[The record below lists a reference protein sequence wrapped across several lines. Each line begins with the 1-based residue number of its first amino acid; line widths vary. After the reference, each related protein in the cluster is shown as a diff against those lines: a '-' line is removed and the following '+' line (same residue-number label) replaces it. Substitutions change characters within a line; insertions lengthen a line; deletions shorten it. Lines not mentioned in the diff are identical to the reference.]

1 MKYIIMCGGEY
12 AEPIPKQLFK
22 VNGEELTART
32 IRLLKQEGIEDISIS
47 SNNLVFDKF
56 GIPRLE
62 HVNTFG
68 VAEDGKLRGL
78 WVEAF
83 YPLDE
88 PACYVFGD
96 VLFSDKAIHK
106 IVTTETNDVEFF
118 ASAPPFGPGYP
129 KSWAEPFAFKVVN
142 QEHFREAIEKTKE
155 LKEQG
160 KFVRHPISWELWQVI
175 KDTPINCIDFSNY
188 TAINDYTC
196 DIDHENQIAQWRIRI

>member
-32 IRLLKQEGIEDISIS
+32 IRLLKQEGIDDISIS
-47 SNNLVFDKF
+47 SNNPVFDKF

-68 VAEDGKLRGL
+68 VAEDGELRGL
-78 WVEAF
+78 WVDAF

-106 IVTTETNDVEFF
+106 IVTTETNDVEFLRVLRLLVLVIQNHGL
-118 ASAPPFGPGYP
+118 SLLLSKLSIRNISERRLRKQ
-129 KSWAEPFAFKVVN
+129 KS
-142 QEHFREAIEKTKE
+142 
-155 LKEQG
+155 
-160 KFVRHPISWELWQVI
+160 
-175 KDTPINCIDFSNY
+175 
-188 TAINDYTC
+188 
-196 DIDHENQIAQWRIRI
+196 

>member
-12 AEPIPKQLFK
+12 TEPIPKQLFK

-47 SNNLVFDKF
+47 SNNPVFDKF

-62 HVNTFG
+62 HVNTFKL
-68 VAEDGKLRGL
+68 AEDGKLRGL
-78 WVEAF
+78 WVDAF

-106 IVTTETNDVEFF
+106 IVITETNDVEFF

-129 KSWAEPFAFKVVN
+129 KPWAEPFAFKVVN
-142 QEHFREAIEKTKE
+142 QEHFREAIAKTKE
-155 LKEQG
+155 LNEQG
-160 KFVRHPISWELWQVI
+160 KFVRHPVSWELWQVI
-175 KDTPINCIDFSNY
+175 KNTPINYIDFSNY

-196 DIDHENQIAQWRIRI
+196 DIDHEDQIAQWRIKI